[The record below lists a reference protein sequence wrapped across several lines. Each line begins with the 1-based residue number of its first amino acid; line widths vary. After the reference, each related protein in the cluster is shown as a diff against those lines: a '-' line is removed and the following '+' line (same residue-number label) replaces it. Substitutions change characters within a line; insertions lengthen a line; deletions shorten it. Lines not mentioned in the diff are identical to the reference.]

1 MIVLGVKMSDS
12 SITGKYRITV
22 IIPTFNEIENIE
34 NITKAVL
41 DVFAKRD
48 INGEILV
55 VDDKSKDGTIDAVKA
70 MQKSYPQVS
79 LIVRES
85 DHGLSQS
92 VAEGFEK
99 ANSNIIQVIDA
110 DFSHPV
116 ELIPEFL
123 SAIESGADV
132 CIGSRYTKGGDIT
145 DWPLKRRLISLGA
158 TFFGRVLFPEVTDP
172 VSGFFA
178 IKKDVVAGAELKPR
192 GYKIL
197 MEVLGK
203 GRWQSFKEIP
213 FTFKDREAG
222 ESKLKL
228 STIIDYI
235 RQCIDIGLYALSHHE
250 TSVWREWKKL
260 LKFGCVGL
268 SGIFVNTGIL
278 YILTEYAGLYYL
290 VSSLFAIEASIITNF
305 LLNDSWTFND
315 KVKSRIAEKWKRFV
329 SFEVISVLGVAI
341 NMGVLYT
348 LTEFAG
354 IWYILSNIVGIL
366 VAFAWN
372 FYVNR
377 HVTWK
382 QK

>member
-1 MIVLGVKMSDS
+1 MSDS
-12 SITGKYRITV
+12 STNKRYRITV
-22 IIPTFNEIENIE
+22 IIPTFNEIDNIE

-41 DVFAKRD
+41 DVFDKNGID
-48 INGEILV
+48 GEILV

-70 MQKSYPQVS
+70 MQKSYPQVN

-99 ANSNIIQVIDA
+99 ANSDIIQVIDA

-116 ELIPEFL
+116 ELIPRFL
-123 SAIESGADV
+123 SAIEGGADV

-178 IKKDVVAGAELKPR
+178 IKKVVVAGAELKPR

-235 RQCIDIGLYALSHHE
+235 RQCIDIGLYAVSHHE
-250 TSVWREWKKL
+250 TSVWNEWKKL

-278 YILTEYAGLYYL
+278 YILTEYAGLFYM

-305 LLNDSWTFND
+305 LLNDCWTFND
-315 KVKSRIAEKWKRFV
+315 KINSRIAEKWKRFV

-354 IWYILSNIVGIL
+354 LWYILSNVIGIF
-366 VAFAWN
+366 VAFVWN

-382 QK
+382 K

>member
-1 MIVLGVKMSDS
+1 MSDS

-41 DVFAKRD
+41 DVFAKND
-48 INGEILV
+48 INGEILI
-55 VDDKSKDGTIDAVKA
+55 VDDLSKDGTIEAVKA

-92 VAEGFEK
+92 VAEGFVK
-99 ANSNIIQVIDA
+99 ANSEIIQVIDA

-123 SAIESGADV
+123 SAIENGADV

-178 IKKDVVAGAELKPR
+178 IQRDVVAGAELKPR

-203 GRWQSFKEIP
+203 GRWHSFKEIP

-228 STIIDYI
+228 STIIDYVK
-235 RQCIDIGLYALSHHE
+235 QCIDIGLYALSHHE

-278 YILTEYAGLYYL
+278 YVLTEYAGLYYL

-315 KVKSRIAEKWKRFV
+315 KVKSRIAEKWRRFV

>member
-1 MIVLGVKMSDS
+1 MSDS
-12 SITGKYRITV
+12 NITGKYRITV

-41 DVFAKRD
+41 DVFAKNG

-55 VDDKSKDGTIDAVKA
+55 VDDKSKDGTIDAVKE
-70 MQKSYPQVS
+70 MQKSYPQVN
-79 LIVRES
+79 LIVREN

-99 ANSNIIQVIDA
+99 ANSEIIQVIDA

-123 SAIESGADV
+123 SAIENGADV

-178 IKKDVVAGAELKPR
+178 IKRGVVAGAELKPR

-203 GRWQSFKEIP
+203 GRCQSFKEIP

-235 RQCIDIGLYALSHHE
+235 KQCIDIGLYALSHHE
-250 TSVWREWKKL
+250 TSVWKEWKKL

-290 VSSLFAIEASIITNF
+290 LSSLFAIEASIITNF
-305 LLNDSWTFND
+305 LLNDSWTFNE
-315 KVKSRIAEKWKRFV
+315 KVNSRIAEKWKRFV

-382 QK
+382 ENNHVK

>member
-1 MIVLGVKMSDS
+1 M
-12 SITGKYRITV
+12 
-22 IIPTFNEIENIE
+22 
-34 NITKAVL
+34 
-41 DVFAKRD
+41 
-48 INGEILV
+48 
-55 VDDKSKDGTIDAVKA
+55 
-70 MQKSYPQVS
+70 
-79 LIVRES
+79 
-85 DHGLSQS
+85 
-92 VAEGFEK
+92 
-99 ANSNIIQVIDA
+99 
-110 DFSHPV
+110 
-116 ELIPEFL
+116 
-123 SAIESGADV
+123 
-132 CIGSRYTKGGDIT
+132 
-145 DWPLKRRLISLGA
+145 GA

-178 IKKDVVAGAELKPR
+178 IKKVVVAGAELKPR

-235 RQCIDIGLYALSHHE
+235 RQCIDIGLYAVSHHE
-250 TSVWREWKKL
+250 TSVWNEWKKL

-278 YILTEYAGLYYL
+278 YLLTEYAGLFYM
-290 VSSLFAIEASIITNF
+290 VSSLFAIEVSIITNF
-305 LLNDSWTFND
+305 LLNDCWTFND
-315 KVKSRIAEKWKRFV
+315 KINSRIAEKWKRFV

-354 IWYILSNIVGIL
+354 LWYILSNVIGIF
-366 VAFAWN
+366 VAFVWN

-382 QK
+382 K

>member
-1 MIVLGVKMSDS
+1 MSDS
-12 SITGKYRITV
+12 NMNRRYRITV
-22 IIPTFNEIENIE
+22 IIPTFNEIDNIE

-41 DVFAKRD
+41 DVFDKNGID
-48 INGEILV
+48 GEILV

-70 MQKSYPQVS
+70 MQKSYPQVN

-99 ANSNIIQVIDA
+99 ANSDIIQVIDA

-116 ELIPEFL
+116 ELIPQFL
-123 SAIESGADV
+123 SAIEDGADI

-178 IKKDVVAGAELKPR
+178 IKKVVVAGAELKPR

-235 RQCIDIGLYALSHHE
+235 RQCIDIGLYAVSHHE
-250 TSVWREWKKL
+250 TSVWNEWKKL

-278 YILTEYAGLYYL
+278 YLLTEYAGLFYM

-305 LLNDSWTFND
+305 LLNDCWTFND
-315 KVKSRIAEKWKRFV
+315 KVNSRIAEKWKRFV

-354 IWYILSNIVGIL
+354 LWYILSNVIGIF
-366 VAFAWN
+366 VAFVWN

-382 QK
+382 K

>member
-1 MIVLGVKMSDS
+1 MSDS
-12 SITGKYRITV
+12 STNKRYRITV
-22 IIPTFNEIENIE
+22 IIPTFNEIDNIE

-41 DVFAKRD
+41 DVFDKNGID
-48 INGEILV
+48 GEILV

-70 MQKSYPQVS
+70 MQKSYPQVN

-99 ANSNIIQVIDA
+99 ANSDIIQVIDA

-116 ELIPEFL
+116 ELIPRFL
-123 SAIESGADV
+123 SAIEGGADV

-178 IKKDVVAGAELKPR
+178 IKKVVVAGAELKPR

-235 RQCIDIGLYALSHHE
+235 RQCIDIGLYAVSHHE
-250 TSVWREWKKL
+250 TSVWNEWKKL

-278 YILTEYAGLYYL
+278 YLLTEYAGLFYM
-290 VSSLFAIEASIITNF
+290 VSSLFAIEVSIITNF
-305 LLNDSWTFND
+305 LLNDCWTFND
-315 KVKSRIAEKWKRFV
+315 KINSRIAEKWKRFV

-354 IWYILSNIVGIL
+354 LWYILSNVIGIF
-366 VAFAWN
+366 VAFVWN

-382 QK
+382 K

>member
-1 MIVLGVKMSDS
+1 MSDS
-12 SITGKYRITV
+12 STNKRYRITV
-22 IIPTFNEIENIE
+22 IIPTFNEIDNIE

-41 DVFAKRD
+41 DVFDKNGID
-48 INGEILV
+48 GEILV
-55 VDDKSKDGTIDAVKA
+55 VDDKSEDGTIDAVKA
-70 MQKSYPQVS
+70 MQKSYPQVN

-99 ANSNIIQVIDA
+99 ANSDIIQVIDA

-116 ELIPEFL
+116 ELIPRFL
-123 SAIESGADV
+123 SAIEGGADV

-178 IKKDVVAGAELKPR
+178 IKKVVVAGAELKPR

-235 RQCIDIGLYALSHHE
+235 RQCIDIGLYAVSHHE
-250 TSVWREWKKL
+250 TSVWNEWKKL

-278 YILTEYAGLYYL
+278 YILTEYAGLFYM

-305 LLNDSWTFND
+305 LLNDCWTFND
-315 KVKSRIAEKWKRFV
+315 KINSRIAEKWKRFV

-354 IWYILSNIVGIL
+354 LWYILSNVIGIF
-366 VAFAWN
+366 VAFVWN

-382 QK
+382 K